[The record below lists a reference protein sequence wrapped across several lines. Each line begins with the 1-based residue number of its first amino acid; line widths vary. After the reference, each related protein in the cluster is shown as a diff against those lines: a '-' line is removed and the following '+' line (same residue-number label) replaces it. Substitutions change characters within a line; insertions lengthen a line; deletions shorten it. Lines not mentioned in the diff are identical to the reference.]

1 MSNYTEESKK
11 IYNEVCDK
19 YNHHWL
25 DTTITQTM
33 AMEMITKALAISR
46 VVFNEAENC
55 DKYLKPKRTKP
66 NTIQP
71 LCECYDSE
79 VELCESCQGKG
90 QYYAGT
96 LIGYVNCPDCNE

>member
-19 YNHHWL
+19 YKHHWL

-46 VVFNEAENC
+46 VVGQSE
-55 DKYLKPKRTKP
+55 
-66 NTIQP
+66 Q
-71 LCECYDSE
+71 LCECKMPSPSMSNKCSR
-79 VELCESCQGKG
+79 CEK
-90 QYYAGT
+90 
-96 LIGYVNCPDCNE
+96 IVPNE